1 MMREKLGHMR
11 GTRGAFTGIFVRT
24 GTKRGWRGNIDLT
37 LLLKDINDE
46 NGEPIC
52 KHLWFNH
59 TKGFRDMEK
68 EQGDMEEGDVISF
81 SARVKKYKKGYFGRR
96 WDVYKTIETDYKLSH
111 PTKIRKLQKM
121 IVGEQVECTEKYP
134 DKYAHIE
141 QEEKPVEK

>member
-1 MMREKLGHMR
+1 MRGKLGHMR
-11 GTRGAFTGIFVRT
+11 GTRGAFTGTFVRT

-52 KHLWFNH
+52 KHLWLNH

-81 SARVKKYKKGYFGRR
+81 SARVKKYEKGYLVVDGMYISLLRL
-96 WDVYKTIETDYKLSH
+96 IIS
-111 PTKIRKLQKM
+111 
-121 IVGEQVECTEKYP
+121 
-134 DKYAHIE
+134 
-141 QEEKPVEK
+141 